1 MRGNCQNKK
10 MERAAASF
18 LAFSL
23 LHCLVVFV
31 LSPCLSVE
39 PFAIKIRTTII
50 ALVAAMVRIW
60 VIPLQQRRPM
70 GFTFLQSDT
79 YADVLWRLTHDPL
92 FNAIQVWDPR
102 NGDYLTHV
110 GPPIDRG
117 MPLMDSFTFKAM
129 SGPYEPEA
137 ERAANITTSDQG
149 VGTDAPI
156 IYFVDN
162 SLVYNIYNDTPEPEM
177 EHDFTLADQVSGLQ
191 LHNLFGN
198 LLVVFPHWHAT
209 VIQRAFRRHLERHPP
224 SYTTEDFFGDDSTAS
239 SENVLV

>member
-18 LAFSL
+18 LASSL

-31 LSPCLSVE
+31 LSLCFSVE

-70 GFTFLQSDT
+70 GFTFRQTDT
-79 YADVLWRLTHDPL
+79 YEHVILALANNHL
-92 FNAIQVWDPR
+92 FNAIQVWDPW
-102 NGDYLTHV
+102 NGDYLVHV
-110 GPPIDRG
+110 GPPIVSG
-117 MPLMDSFTFKAM
+117 LALMDCFTFRAM

-137 ERAANITTSDQG
+137 ERSENITTSDQG
-149 VGTDAPI
+149 VGTDSPI

-162 SLVYNIYNDTPEPEM
+162 SLVYTIYNDAPEPEV
-177 EHDFTLADQVSGLQ
+177 EHDFAVADQVSGLQ

>member
-1 MRGNCQNKK
+1 

-31 LSPCLSVE
+31 LSFCFSVE

-60 VIPLQQRRPM
+60 VIPLQQLRPM

-92 FNAIQVWDPR
+92 FNAIQVFDPL

-117 MPLMDSFTFKAM
+117 MPLMDSFTFRAM

-137 ERAANITTSDQG
+137 ERSENITTSDQG
-149 VGTDAPI
+149 VGTDSPI

-162 SLVYNIYNDTPEPEM
+162 SLLYTIYTDAPEPEM
-177 EHDFTLADQVSGLQ
+177 EDDAQSSSALSHGLV
-191 LHNLFGN
+191 HHSISTG
-198 LLVVFPHWHAT
+198 LLVMFPHWFAT
-209 VIQRAFRRHLERHPP
+209 VIQRAFRRHRAQSTIAQE
-224 SYTTEDFFGDDSTAS
+224 EDNGISSSAA
-239 SENVLV
+239 SENVYV